1 MISQSQ
7 KIIQVAQDV
16 LKIEAESILNLTSQL
31 NQNFCDAVQT
41 VLDCQGKVVVTG
53 IGKSG
58 HIARKIS
65 STMSSTGTAS
75 FYLHPAESS
84 HGDLGVVS
92 KKDLIIAISYGGEAI
107 ELNAIIN
114 YAHRND
120 IKIIALTGKP
130 ESTLGKA
137 ASIVLNIS
145 VQREACPL
153 SLAPTSS
160 STATLAMGDALA
172 MAILDQ
178 KGFTANNFAEF
189 HPSGS
194 LGMRLRKIKDVM
206 KKDDAIPFIYPET
219 SMKEILTQM
228 TSYSVRGAAGVI
240 DSHKN
245 LIGIITDGDI
255 RRFLEKNDQPFQSVA
270 KDIMTHN
277 PKTIDAHEA
286 VEKALSLME
295 KNKIQVLIVL
305 DSQSMSPKKPVG
317 MIAYQDLLTAK

>member
-1 MISQSQ
+1 MIDY
-7 KIIQVAQDV
+7 KKVIQVAREV
-16 LKIEAESILNLTSQL
+16 LQIEADSVLNLTEQL
-31 NQNFCDAVQT
+31 NENFCRAVEMI
-41 VLDCQGKVVVTG
+41 LECQGKVVVTG

-92 KKDLIIAISYGGEAI
+92 KKDLVIAISYGGEAA
-107 ELNAIIN
+107 ELNAILN
-114 YAHRND
+114 YANRND
-120 IKIIALTGKP
+120 IKLIALTGRP

-137 ASIVLNIS
+137 ATIVLN
-145 VQREACPL
+145 VFVKKEACPL

-160 STATLAMGDALA
+160 STATLAMGDSLA
-172 MAILDQ
+172 MAVLDQ

-189 HPSGS
+189 HPSGT
-194 LGMRLRKIKDVM
+194 LGLRLRKIKDIM
-206 KKDDAIPFIYPET
+206 KKDDAIPFIFPDT
-219 SMKEILTQM
+219 SMKEILTKM

-240 DSHKN
+240 DSNKD

-255 RRFLEKNDQPFQSVA
+255 RRFLEKNDQPFKSFA
-270 KDIMTHN
+270 KDIMTKN
-277 PKTIDAHEA
+277 PKSIDANEP
-286 VEKALSLME
+286 VEKALSMME

-305 DSQSMSPKKPVG
+305 DNESTTPKKPVG
-317 MIAYQDLLTAK
+317 MIAYQDLLSTK

>member
-1 MISQSQ
+1 MIDN
-7 KIIQVAQDV
+7 KKVIQVATDV
-16 LKIEAESILNLTSQL
+16 LQIEADSILNLKEQL
-31 NQNFCDAVQT
+31 NDNFCRAVQM

-92 KKDLIIAISYGGEAI
+92 KKDLIIAISYGGEAS

-114 YAHRND
+114 YANRND
-120 IKIIALTGKP
+120 IKMIALTGKP

-137 ASIVLNIS
+137 ATVVLNIF
-145 VQREACPL
+145 VKKEACPL

-172 MAILDQ
+172 MAVLDQ

-189 HPSGS
+189 HPSGT
-194 LGMRLRKIKDVM
+194 LGLRLRKIKNIM
-206 KKDDAIPFIYPET
+206 KKDDAIPFIPPST
-219 SMKEILTQM
+219 SMKEVLTKM
-228 TSYSVRGAAGVI
+228 TSASVRGAAGVV
-240 DSHKN
+240 DSSKN

-270 KDIMTHN
+270 ENIMTKN
-277 PKTIDAHEA
+277 PKTIDANEP

-305 DSQSMSPKKPVG
+305 DSQSSTPQKPVG
-317 MIAYQDLLTAK
+317 MIAYQDLLSTK

>member
-1 MISQSQ
+1 MIDN
-7 KIIQVAQDV
+7 KKVIQVATDV
-16 LKIEAESILNLTSQL
+16 LQIEADSILNLKEQL
-31 NQNFCDAVQT
+31 NDNFCRAVQM

-92 KKDLIIAISYGGEAI
+92 KKDLIIAISYGGEAA

-114 YAHRND
+114 YANRND
-120 IKIIALTGKP
+120 IQMIALTGKP

-137 ASIVLNIS
+137 ATVVLNIF
-145 VQREACPL
+145 VKKEACPL

-172 MAILDQ
+172 MAVLDQ

-189 HPSGS
+189 HPSGT
-194 LGMRLRKIKDVM
+194 LGLRLRKIKDIM
-206 KKDDAIPFIYPET
+206 KKDDAIPFIPPST
-219 SMKEILTQM
+219 SMKEVLTKM
-228 TSYSVRGAAGVI
+228 TSASVRGAAGVV
-240 DSHKN
+240 DASKN

-270 KDIMTHN
+270 ENIMTKN
-277 PKTIDAHEA
+277 PKTIDANEP
-286 VEKALSLME
+286 VEKALSMME

-305 DSQSMSPKKPVG
+305 DNQSSTPQKPVG
-317 MIAYQDLLTAK
+317 MVAYQDLLSTK

>member
-1 MISQSQ
+1 MIDHK
-7 KIIQVAQDV
+7 KIIQVAKDV
-16 LKIEAESILNLTSQL
+16 LQIEADSILNLNEQL
-31 NQNFCDAVQT
+31 NENFCRAVEM
-41 VLDCQGKVVVTG
+41 VLECQGKVVVTG

-92 KKDLIIAISYGGEAI
+92 KKDLVIAISYGGEAA
-107 ELNAIIN
+107 ELNAILN
-114 YAHRND
+114 YTTRND
-120 IKIIALTGKP
+120 IKLIALTGKP

-137 ASIVLNIS
+137 ATIVLNIF
-145 VQREACPL
+145 VKKEACPL

-172 MAILDQ
+172 MAVLDQ
-178 KGFTANNFAEF
+178 KGFTANDFAAF
-189 HPSGS
+189 HPSGT
-194 LGMRLRKIKDVM
+194 LGLRLRKIKDIM
-206 KKDDAIPFIYPET
+206 KKDDAIPFIYPHT
-219 SMKEILTQM
+219 SMKEILTKM

-240 DSHKN
+240 DANKD

-255 RRFLEKNDQPFQSVA
+255 RRFLEKNDQPFKSVA
-270 KDIMTHN
+270 EDIMTKN
-277 PKTIDAHEA
+277 PKTIDANEA
-286 VEKALSLME
+286 VEKALSMME

-305 DSQSMSPKKPVG
+305 DNQSSTPKKPVG
-317 MIAYQDLLTAK
+317 MIAYQDLLSTK

>member
-1 MISQSQ
+1 MIDY
-7 KIIQVAQDV
+7 KKVIQVAREV
-16 LKIEAESILNLTSQL
+16 LQIEADSVLNLTEQL
-31 NQNFCDAVQT
+31 NENFCRAVEMI
-41 VLDCQGKVVVTG
+41 LECQGKVVVTG

-92 KKDLIIAISYGGEAI
+92 KKDLVIAISYGGEAA
-107 ELNAIIN
+107 ELNAILN
-114 YAHRND
+114 YANRND
-120 IKIIALTGKP
+120 IKLIALTGRP

-137 ASIVLNIS
+137 ATIVLN
-145 VQREACPL
+145 VFVKKEACPL

-160 STATLAMGDALA
+160 STATLAMGDSLA
-172 MAILDQ
+172 MAVLDQ

-189 HPSGS
+189 HPSGT
-194 LGMRLRKIKDVM
+194 LGLRLRKIKDIM
-206 KKDDAIPFIYPET
+206 KKDDAIPFIFPNT
-219 SMKEILTQM
+219 SMKEILTKM

-240 DSHKN
+240 DSNKD

-255 RRFLEKNDQPFQSVA
+255 RRFLEKNDQPFKSFA
-270 KDIMTHN
+270 KDIMTKN
-277 PKTIDAHEA
+277 PKSIDANEP
-286 VEKALSLME
+286 VEKALSMME

-305 DSQSMSPKKPVG
+305 DNESTTPKKPVG
-317 MIAYQDLLTAK
+317 MIAYQDLLSTK